1 MEIIYKDKKTEKIC
15 TNLKAAKKE
24 LSAYATDLMAK
35 INFIE
40 GAVSFNDIRS
50 YIPFHCHPLQGDM
63 EDYWSLDIKGRKC
76 SWRLIAAPLDA
87 EQNIIKAGADFS
99 KECVQIKIILV
110 EGVSNHYE

>member
-1 MEIIYKDKKTEKIC
+1 
-15 TNLKAAKKE
+15 
-24 LSAYATDLMAK
+24 
-35 INFIE
+35 
-40 GAVSFNDIRS
+40 
-50 YIPFHCHPLQGDM
+50 M

-76 SWRLIAAPLDA
+76 SWRLIVAPLDA